1 MMRKLILS
9 AFLVATSTALLAQN
23 LDDIKEKVDKG
34 KYDEA
39 KEKIDK
45 ALTDPK
51 GQNNANVWYYKA
63 VVYGQLANDST
74 KNDMDYRM
82 EAFNALQK
90 YQQLDP
96 KNVMLM
102 LNQNANFFQLYEG
115 YYNRGV
121 KLFNAKSYDQAFHDF
136 TSALKIKDYIYGK
149 GYEINN
155 FKFAALDT
163 NLLNLTGSAG
173 MLAKKEDLAIPYFTM
188 LADAKLK
195 GADFK
200 DIYPIIVDYYN
211 RKGDSVNKAKYM
223 AVGVELYP
231 ENPYWV
237 QTKLSEAGDDKSKRI
252 AQFQEMLK
260 SDPKNH
266 DLLVDYAIELFNY
279 TYGKDK
285 PSDYAARQQE
295 LTSALQNAINSN
307 ATSTYANYVMTQHLS
322 NQVYDMQQEYNA
334 IKSTKPEDIK
344 KKQAMNKD
352 IEKKSEEM
360 FAFSNATYEL
370 YDKMTDLKP
379 ADKAN
384 FRSVTNQLIDYYRM
398 KKQPEKVK
406 ALEEKLKTIK

>member
-1 MMRKLILS
+1 MRKLILS
-9 AFLVATSTALLAQN
+9 AFLVAASTALLAQN

-45 ALTDPK
+45 ALADPK

-96 KNVMLM
+96 KNIMLT
-102 LNQNANFFQLYEG
+102 LTQNANFFQLYEG
-115 YYNRGV
+115 YYNTGV
-121 KLFNAKSYDQAFHDF
+121 KAFNAKAYDKAFKDF
-136 TSALKIKDYIYGK
+136 TSALKIKDYVYTK
-149 GYEINN
+149 GYEING

-173 MLAKKEDLAIPYFTM
+173 MLAKQEDVAIPYFTM

-200 DIYPIIVDYYN
+200 DVYPIIVDYYS
-211 RKGDSVNKAKYM
+211 RKGDSVNKAKYLAIGM
-223 AVGVELYP
+223 EVYP
-231 ENPYWV
+231 DNPYWV
-237 QTKLSEAGDDKSKRI
+237 QTKLAEAGDDKSKRI

-260 SDPKNH
+260 SDPNNH

-307 ATSTYANYVMTQHLS
+307 SASTYANYVMTQHLS

-344 KKQAMNKD
+344 KKQAMNKE

-370 YDKMTDLKP
+370 YDKMAELKP